1 MFIYQRCKNLF
12 TAWGEKMEKMAVT
25 DVTHLFIDENKT
37 LAREF
42 NLEDKY
48 KMLSKS
54 GIKDHHIKKQ
64 FKKLAGYQVD
74 FVAKKIH
81 QEQPYKGS
89 KETIDILHQAGYS
102 VFGITDNPLLSVP
115 EIKTT
120 IKEKLPFD
128 EIYPTSIA
136 EVNDGKFNGTI
147 RKYKSK
153 PDILSELVRKYKP
166 ANLFGMVQGK
176 NDLDIGYSIKKY
188 DGYLFTVN
196 SNCPELKSI
205 SDFHIEHIE
214 YAPKILPKLLKEI
227 NY

>member
-1 MFIYQRCKNLF
+1 
-12 TAWGEKMEKMAVT
+12 MAVT
-25 DVTHLFIDENKT
+25 DITHLFIDENKA

-48 KMLSKS
+48 TMLSKS
-54 GIKDHHIKKQ
+54 GIKDHHIKKH
-64 FKKLAGYQVD
+64 FKKLAGYPVD
-74 FVAKKIH
+74 FIANIVDK
-81 QEQPYKGS
+81 EEPYNGS
-89 KETIDILHQAGYS
+89 EETIDILHQAGYS
-102 VFGITDNPLLSVP
+102 VFGITDNLLLSVP
-115 EIKTT
+115 EIKTV

-128 EIYPTSIA
+128 EIYATSVA

-153 PDILSELVRKYKP
+153 PNILNELVRKYKP
-166 ANLFGMVQGK
+166 EIVFGIVQGK
-176 NDLDIGYSIKKY
+176 NDLKFGHGIKNVADVYEKC

-196 SNCPELKSI
+196 SDCAELKGI
-205 SDFHIEHIE
+205 SDFHIERIE